1 MIRVDSVSYRIGKKT
16 LVDGV
21 SFEISP
27 GTFTAIIGPNGA
39 GKSTMLGLLSGD
51 HQPSDGTVFLRDR
64 AAGRW
69 RPLELARERAVML
82 QQQTTHFSF
91 SVHEAVEM
99 GRLPHDVDRERDRRV
114 VDEALEDSG
123 LTPLR
128 KRDVT
133 TLSGGEGARV
143 GYARATAQE
152 TPILL
157 LDEPTAALDLHHQEK
172 LLRSAKKRAE
182 DGAAVVVVL
191 HDLNHASRYAD
202 RILMFDGGRLVADGP
217 PGHVLT
223 PERIDDVYHQPV
235 CRLTHP
241 QTGDPVLIPMHD

>member
-1 MIRVDSVSYRIGKKT
+1 MIRAESVSYRVGAKT
-16 LVDGV
+16 LVDDV

-51 HQPSDGTVFLRDR
+51 HRPSDGAVLLRDR
-64 AAGRW
+64 AAERW
-69 RPLELARERAVML
+69 RPRDLARERAVML

-91 SVHEAVEM
+91 SVQEAVEM
-99 GRLPHDVDRERDRRV
+99 GRLPHDVDRERDIRV
-114 VDEALEDSG
+114 VEDSLDESG
-123 LTPLR
+123 LTRLR
-128 KRDVT
+128 RRDVT

-143 GYARATAQE
+143 GYARLTAQE

-157 LDEPTAALDLHHQEK
+157 LDEPTAALDLHHQER
-172 LLRSAKKRAE
+172 LLRSAKRRAE
-182 DGAAVVVVL
+182 AGAAVIVVL

-217 PGHVLT
+217 PEHVLT
-223 PERIDDVYHQPV
+223 PERIEEVYHQPV